1 MKMNNRDQGSLG
13 SGNAKI
19 DYKNVQLLKRYTSDT
34 GKILPRRI
42 TMVTAKQQR
51 QLAKAIK
58 TARTMA
64 LLPYTSD

>member
-1 MKMNNRDQGSLG
+1 MKNSNEETTNQIGS
-13 SGNAKI
+13 I

-42 TMVTAKQQR
+42 TMATAKQQR
-51 QLAKAIK
+51 KIAKAIK
-58 TARTMA
+58 TARHMA